1 MLPIPIFLNKNW
13 NGNRNGIRGY
23 TAELAIRFDQVIKY
37 SSKSKEYLIRPPTL
51 LLSFLTY
58 SDQGKIP

>member
-13 NGNRNGIRGY
+13 NGNSIRGC
-23 TAELAIRFDQVIKY
+23 TAELAIRFDQVIKH